1 MGGDI
6 QLYPS
11 DSDISSEQQSSEGS
25 DKGGGRGAT
34 DSSYCSS
41 YSPQPLPTPGQ
52 YRVEQYSTLQP
63 HHQYVTVQP
72 CCAGYMSSLS
82 SLPPPPITMLL
93 PNNCTNET
101 VSLLESVHGTLGR
114 ETPL

>member
-25 DKGGGRGAT
+25 EKGGGRGAT

-41 YSPQPLPTPGQ
+41 YSPQPLPTPQ
-52 YRVEQYSTLQP
+52 YRVEQYSTLQS

-82 SLPPPPITMLL
+82 SLPPPPATMLF
-93 PNNCTNET
+93 PNNYTGET
-101 VSLLESVHGTLGR
+101 ASLLSNVHGTLGR